1 MSRLILIEGKK
12 EEVAKI
18 LKQKFEY
25 DGPFIERMVDID
37 PTGYKYIDYIGKN
50 LEKLIPNLA
59 GDKGG
64 LNVQQMNAI
73 SNTFGVVIPWFH
85 ENVDRIGEND
95 IWEAETK
102 YRESVH
108 EVPPNIAGI
117 ADHPK
122 DITQYK
128 DPTFIKYLMFVVNN
142 RKSEKE
148 KEKEAKSQAEKLYED
163 DEVLV
168 IRPKSYESSCYY
180 GANTKWCTT
189 NKGTTS
195 YFEQYNRDGL
205 LYYFINKKSGLK
217 IALFRNTK
225 EKSYEIYNS
234 NDKKILLADLF
245 GAFPNQSELIND
257 LIGSTEFIKALR
269 NFVKGKIDSRELEK
283 SDDAILDV
291 KTREPLGQSIIVVNF
306 FDDDNFFK
314 SLGLHE
320 DDIWFIKAIDSYY
333 SGYEFMDS
341 YTIRS
346 DFEEGYVP
354 YNHFNEENNVKLK
367 TIASII
373 MPEKEFDES
382 NDEDRSKLSKLLD
395 SLFEREINSIL
406 SDYHS
411 EKETEMMTTAR
422 ASIYSELNSF
432 LEKIGFEFKT
442 PYNELKTTPANLIMW
457 SSRLQLDNV
466 NLISLFNQIA
476 EFEGTEEIGGWQ
488 ENSYDYQ
495 DDKNFDSESFNRQ
508 VERELDSI
516 LEKLEDSTSIKE
528 FLEFRERIIS
538 KFKLNAWHTL
548 PKDKKVHFR
557 IEGFDKDNMK
567 VIVRISHTTKGYRNI
582 KLSEENFNNLLY
594 QPELFDLED

>member
-12 EEVAKI
+12 EEVAKM

-25 DGPFIERMVDID
+25 DGPFIDRMMSID

-59 GDKGG
+59 GNKGG

-73 SNTFGVVIPWFH
+73 YDSFSVVIPWFN
-85 ENVDRIGEND
+85 ENVDRISEND
-95 IWEAETK
+95 VWEAETK

-108 EVPPNIAGI
+108 SVPPNIIGI

-128 DPTFIKYLMFVVNN
+128 DPTFIKYLMLVVNDK
-142 RKSEKE
+142 KSQKE

-168 IRPKSYESSCYY
+168 IRPKSYASSCYY

-189 NKGTTS
+189 NKGTPS
-195 YFEQYNRDGL
+195 YFDQYNRDGL
-205 LYYFINKKSGLK
+205 LYYFINKNTGLK

-225 EKSYEIYNS
+225 EKTTEVYSAS
-234 NDKKILLADLF
+234 DKKISLSDLTES
-245 GAFPNQSELIND
+245 FPNQIDLINE
-257 LIGSTEFIKALR
+257 LIGSADFIKALR
-269 NFVKGKIDSRELEK
+269 NFAKGKIDGRDLEN
-283 SDDAILDV
+283 SDESILEV
-291 KTREPLGQSIIVVNF
+291 KTRDPRGQSIIVINF
-306 FDDDNFFK
+306 FDDDAFFK
-314 SLGLHE
+314 ALNLHE
-320 DDIWFIKAIDSYY
+320 DDIWFLNVIDSYY

-341 YTIRS
+341 YNIRS
-346 DFEEGYVP
+346 DFEEGYAP
-354 YNHFNEENNVKLK
+354 YGHFSEENNKKLK
-367 TIASII
+367 EIASII
-373 MPEKEFDES
+373 ISGEEFNDSDEY
-382 NDEDRSKLSKLLD
+382 RSKLSKLLD
-395 SLFEREINSIL
+395 SLFEKEINSIL

-422 ASIYSELNSF
+422 ASVHSELNSF
-432 LEKIGFEFKT
+432 LEKIGFEIKN
-442 PYNELKTTPANLIMW
+442 PYHEIKTTAANLIMW
-457 SSRLQLDNV
+457 SSRLDLYNV
-466 NLISLFNQIA
+466 DLISLFNQIV
-476 EFEGTEEIGGWQ
+476 EFEGTHGIGGWQ
-488 ENSYDYQ
+488 ENSYDFQ

-508 VERELDSI
+508 VGRELDSI
-516 LEKLEDSTSIKE
+516 LEKLEDNSSVKE

-538 KFKLNAWHTL
+538 KFKLNTWHIL

-557 IEGFDKDNMK
+557 IEGFDRDNMK
-567 VIVRISHTTKGYRNI
+567 VIVRISHVTKGYRNI